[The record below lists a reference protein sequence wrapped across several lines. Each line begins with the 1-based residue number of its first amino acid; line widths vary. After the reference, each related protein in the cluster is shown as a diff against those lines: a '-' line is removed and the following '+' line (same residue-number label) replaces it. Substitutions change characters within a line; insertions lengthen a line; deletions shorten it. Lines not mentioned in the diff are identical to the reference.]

1 MVAGWFGCAT
11 SWRICW
17 ARSPSPSHPGLGVKL
32 SRYALAYRGV
42 AQWAAAIFGERTIN
56 GCSRLARLMMPT
68 MSLPLTTGSRLM
80 WCRSIKTDG
89 FLE

>member
-1 MVAGWFGCAT
+1 
-11 SWRICW
+11 
-17 ARSPSPSHPGLGVKL
+17 
-32 SRYALAYRGV
+32 
-42 AQWAAAIFGERTIN
+42 
-56 GCSRLARLMMPT
+56 LARLMMPT